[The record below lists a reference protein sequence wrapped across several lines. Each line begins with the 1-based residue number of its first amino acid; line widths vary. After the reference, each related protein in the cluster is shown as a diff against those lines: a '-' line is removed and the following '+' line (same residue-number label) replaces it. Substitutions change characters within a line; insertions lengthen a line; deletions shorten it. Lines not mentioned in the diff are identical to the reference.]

1 MRLDILSLAGVALA
15 IFSVLVG
22 STLKGAGIAALVSG
36 AAFVIVIC
44 GTLAAT
50 LLQTPVPVMKHS
62 MKVVGW
68 IFRPPTSDVDGM
80 IEKIV
85 SWSQLARKEGLLGLE
100 GAVENEPD
108 PFVRKLLQLLVDGSE
123 PEVIQNIMEVEIGT
137 REDTDTAAA
146 KVFES
151 MGIYA
156 PTMGI
161 VGAVLGLMAV
171 MQNLAEP
178 SKLGSGIA
186 AAFVATIYGIG
197 SANLFFLPMA
207 GKLKSIILVQTKARE
222 MVVEGVVS
230 IAQGENP
237 RNIETK
243 LQGYLV

>member
-1 MRLDILSLAGVALA
+1 MDILSLVGVILA
-15 IFSVLVG
+15 TVSVLVG
-22 STLKGAGIAALVSG
+22 SILKGSGIAALVSG
-36 AAFVIVIC
+36 AAFMIVIC
-44 GTLAAT
+44 GTLAAV
-50 LLQTPVPVMKHS
+50 LLQTSMPIMKRS
-62 MKVVGW
+62 MKIVGW
-68 IFRPPTSDVDGM
+68 IFRPPGVDSEQM

-100 GAVENEPD
+100 AVVETESD
-108 PFVRKLLQLLVDGSE
+108 PFVRKILQLLVDGGE
-123 PEVIQNIMEVEIGT
+123 PEVIQSIMDVEIGT
-137 REDTDTAAA
+137 REEIDTAAA

-171 MQNLAEP
+171 MQNLADP

-207 GKLKSIILVQTKARE
+207 GKLKSIIHGQTKARE
-222 MVVEGVVS
+222 MIVEGVVS

-243 LQGYLV
+243 LKGYLE

>member
-1 MRLDILSLAGVALA
+1 VDILSLIGIVLALVAVLLA
-15 IFSVLVG
+15 
-22 STLKGAGIAALVSG
+22 STLTGAGIAALVSG
-36 AAFVIVIC
+36 AAFVIVIL

-50 LLQTPVPVMKHS
+50 MLQTSIPVMKRS
-62 MKVVGW
+62 MNIVGW
-68 IFRPPTSDVDGM
+68 IFRPPGVDADDM

-100 GAVENEPD
+100 SVVEAEDD

-123 PEVIQNIMEVEIGT
+123 PEVIQSIMDVEIGT
-137 REDTDTAAA
+137 REEMDTAAA
-146 KVFES
+146 KVFEA

-171 MQNLAEP
+171 MQNLADP
-178 SKLGSGIA
+178 SKLGTGIA

-207 GKLKSIILVQTKARE
+207 GKLKSIINGQTKARE

-230 IAQGENP
+230 IAKGENP

-243 LQGYLV
+243 LKGYLV

>member
-1 MRLDILSLAGVALA
+1 MDILSLIGIVLALVA
-15 IFSVLVG
+15 VLLG

-36 AAFVIVIC
+36 AAFVIVIL

-50 LLQTPVPVMKHS
+50 MLQTSIPVMKRS
-62 MKVVGW
+62 MNIVGW
-68 IFRPPTSDVDGM
+68 IFRPPGVDADDM

-100 GAVENEPD
+100 SVVEAEDD

-123 PEVIQNIMEVEIGT
+123 PEVIQSIMDVEIGT
-137 REDTDTAAA
+137 REEMDTAAA
-146 KVFES
+146 KVFEA

-171 MQNLAEP
+171 MQNLADP
-178 SKLGSGIA
+178 SKLGTGIA

-207 GKLKSIILVQTKARE
+207 GKLKSIINGQTKARE

-230 IAQGENP
+230 IAKGENP

-243 LQGYLV
+243 LKGYLV

>member
-1 MRLDILSLAGVALA
+1 MDILSLVGVILA
-15 IFSVLVG
+15 TVSVLVG
-22 STLKGAGIAALVSG
+22 SILKGSGIAALVSG
-36 AAFVIVIC
+36 AAFMIVIC
-44 GTLAAT
+44 GTLAAV
-50 LLQTPVPVMKHS
+50 LLQTSMPIMKRS
-62 MKVVGW
+62 MKIVGW
-68 IFRPPTSDVDGM
+68 IFRPPGVDSEQM

-100 GAVENEPD
+100 AVVETESD
-108 PFVRKLLQLLVDGSE
+108 PFVRKILQLLVDGGE
-123 PEVIQNIMEVEIGT
+123 PEVIQSIMDVEIGT
-137 REDTDTAAA
+137 REEIDTAAA

-171 MQNLAEP
+171 MQNLADP

-207 GKLKSIILVQTKARE
+207 GKLKSIIHGQTKARE
-222 MVVEGVVS
+222 MIVEGVVS
-230 IAQGENP
+230 IAQGDNP

-243 LQGYLV
+243 LKGYLE

>member
-1 MRLDILSLAGVALA
+1 MDKLSLVGVVLA
-15 IFSVLVG
+15 FVSVLVG

-50 LLQTPVPVMKHS
+50 LLQTSGPVMKRA
-62 MKVVGW
+62 MKIVGW
-68 IFRPPTSDVDGM
+68 IFRPPGAEADNM
-80 IEKIV
+80 IERIV
-85 SWSQLARKEGLLGLE
+85 SWSQVARKDGLLGLE
-100 GAVENEPD
+100 AAVESETD
-108 PFVRKLLQLLVDGSE
+108 PFVQKLLQLLVDGSE
-123 PEVIQNIMEVEIGT
+123 PEVIQGIMDVEIST
-137 REDTDTAAA
+137 REEVDTAAA
-146 KVFES
+146 KVFEA

-171 MQNLAEP
+171 MQNLADP
-178 SKLGSGIA
+178 SKLGTGIA

-207 GKLKSIILVQTKARE
+207 GKLKSIIHGQTTARE

-243 LQGYLV
+243 LKGYLV

>member
-1 MRLDILSLAGVALA
+1 MDILSLVGVVLAL
-15 IFSVLVG
+15 FSVLVG

-44 GTLAAT
+44 GTVAAT
-50 LLQTPVPVMKHS
+50 LLQTSMPIMKRAL
-62 MKVVGW
+62 KIVGW
-68 IFRPPTSDVDGM
+68 IFRPPEQDPEEM

-85 SWSQLARKEGLLGLE
+85 GWSQLARKEGLLGLE
-100 GAVENEPD
+100 SAVESETD

-123 PEVIQNIMEVEIGT
+123 PEVIQSIMDVEIGT
-137 REDTDTAAA
+137 REEIDTAAA
-146 KVFES
+146 KVFEN

-178 SKLGSGIA
+178 SKLGTGIA

-207 GKLKSIILVQTKARE
+207 GKLKAIIHGQTKSRE

-237 RNIETK
+237 RNTETK
-243 LQGYLV
+243 LKGYLEE